1 VNYDNDNGYRVIFTK
16 SKGGREVL
24 SGTIGLD
31 QGARLPRA
39 SYLEL
44 LAAEREFK
52 SMLGRGILSDQEEAF
67 VRSFRLPDPK
77 TFPSAYRVKRATLF
91 SGRSLYVLWGMVPEL
106 PRSTPTVSIALGGRG
121 ASAAA
126 YADGGSNLEATPG
139 EAPVPS
145 VESGQDTYDD
155 SRGWPKWL
163 ELLVVM
169 LGLAVIV
176 FLLWF
181 LFSLLAPGCE
191 PSGNPEEEVKRA
203 PPADRRKA
211 ELKQR
216 VDGIRRSLPEQGT
229 GKPGADATTPLK
241 IYALEQSLAAQEE
254 AELKQRQAL
263 VAEQAANAA
272 EQKAKASGRA
282 EDDSDAKALRKQ
294 AEAKKAD
301 AKSSEALAERAYQH
315 PQEIIRL
322 RELEQN
328 ERLKV
333 LPRQSEEAEA
343 LRRGNPALPLS
354 PDKEKEARNRL
365 YVAPKSSIAQ
375 GEVIVRRFKADEL
388 VAKKG
393 IKLHLEADA
402 NGRKDFK
409 VKGWA
414 FGLSQMIETERL
426 EGFVPVGPGLSVET
440 PLDLYF
446 EYRGEDG
453 QMHEDCAPFVIS
465 GDIEFRLSLEI
476 EHAKEAPP
484 EQPIRNAGPGA

>member
-1 VNYDNDNGYRVIFTK
+1 
-16 SKGGREVL
+16 
-24 SGTIGLD
+24 
-31 QGARLPRA
+31 
-39 SYLEL
+39 
-44 LAAEREFK
+44 
-52 SMLGRGILSDQEEAF
+52 
-67 VRSFRLPDPK
+67 
-77 TFPSAYRVKRATLF
+77 
-91 SGRSLYVLWGMVPEL
+91 
-106 PRSTPTVSIALGGRG
+106 
-121 ASAAA
+121 
-126 YADGGSNLEATPG
+126 
-139 EAPVPS
+139 
-145 VESGQDTYDD
+145 
-155 SRGWPKWL
+155 L